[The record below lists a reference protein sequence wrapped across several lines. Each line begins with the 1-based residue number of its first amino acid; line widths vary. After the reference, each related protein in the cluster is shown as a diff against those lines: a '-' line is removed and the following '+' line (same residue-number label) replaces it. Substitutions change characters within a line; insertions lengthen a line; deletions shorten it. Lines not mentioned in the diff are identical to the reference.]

1 MDSEIVTPIFVCAI
15 LFIALPWIILHYLT
29 QWRRAKGISIEDEN
43 LLDDLHDTARRLDTR
58 LDSIERIIAADN
70 PNWKDGALGHGSADR
85 LARSTDRLEAR
96 AADRIAELSPPVRKL
111 DRR

>member
-1 MDSEIVTPIFVCAI
+1 MDTDFTPIFICAI
-15 LFIALPWIILHYLT
+15 LFIGLPWIILHYSS
-29 QWRRAKGISIEDEN
+29 QWRKAKGISIEDEN

-70 PNWKDGALGHGSADR
+70 PNWKDGALGGGDTNR
-85 LARSTDRLEAR
+85 LALPASRDDH
-96 AADRIAELSPPVRKL
+96 ADRIADLSTAARKF